1 MGKNINK
8 LMVSQAI
15 ISKIKNERN
24 PKVIRA
30 LYPEEYESPEQISL
44 NTGSESFVP
53 DIEVVYEKE
62 NIVYEIELND
72 KITVNKWHA
81 FSKYVRK
88 SNGSF
93 YLVVPKQL
101 KEFIKKEMEDNAVNA
116 GVITFGT
123 KSGVKE
129 KDYRNKRATGK

>member
-1 MGKNINK
+1 MEKVIDK
-8 LMVSQAI
+8 SMVSHAI
-15 ISKIKNERN
+15 ITKIRNDRN

-30 LYPEEYESPEQISL
+30 AHLEEYESPEKISL
-44 NTGSESFVP
+44 NPSDQSFVP
-53 DIEVVYEKE
+53 DIEAVYEKE
-62 NIVYEIELND
+62 NIVYEIELNN
-72 KITVNKWHA
+72 KIKVNKWRA

-101 KEFIKKEMEDNAVNA
+101 KEFIKKELEENDVNA

-123 KSGVKE
+123 QP
-129 KDYRNKRATGK
+129 D